1 MIRFWAWT
9 ILVMFPDP
17 LQPASG
23 SGSLTRTKLDR
34 FSASLRKQ
42 LGRGTWLGQRLL
54 RSNSE
59 PKQARDID
67 QAKREWLSGRQ
78 PHGGDHHDEEV
89 DHYLEEVDHHDE
101 EVDHHVGE
109 VDHHDG
115 KADDHHDGEV
125 DHHVDEVDHHGD
137 EEFDHWGDPQVV
149 CEVEGLGGRGRQIQ
163 WSRIGG
169 NLPDGIVADKGI
181 LRCETLV
188 LKILEVLLLQV
199 WESARGWRRVVQ
211 VHDWDADLDVVP
223 GLLSQPWWALNSPNM
238 VAALTLNML
247 LPLQSCLKVST
258 YPGKNTFA
266 MPQTFCIYLLLCDCQ
281 FVKDMWN
288 IPKKMV
294 SLITNFPFVNMNTLL
309 LMLLVRKCQR

>member
-42 LGRGTWLGQRLL
+42 LGGGTWLGQFCL
-54 RSNSE
+54 RSDSE

-67 QAKREWLSGRQ
+67 QAKREWVSGRQ
-78 PHGGDHHDEEV
+78 PHGGDHHDEK
-89 DHYLEEVDHHDE
+89 
-101 EVDHHVGE
+101 

-125 DHHVDEVDHHGD
+125 DQHDDEEVDHR
-137 EEFDHWGDPQVV
+137 GDPQVV

-247 LPLQSCLKVST
+247 LPLQSCLKVIT

-281 FVKDMWN
+281 FVKDMWH